1 MSTETSVEEKVVVSL
16 QPPKLWKVVFL
27 NDDQTPMELVI
38 DLLTGIFKHNETKA
52 KDITL
57 EIHETG
63 SGVAGIYPFEIAEQ
77 KGIEATGFARQHG
90 SPLSRSL
97 KRYHGETPSL
107 APRTG

>member
-1 MSTETSVEEKVVVSL
+1 MSTETNVEEKVVVAL
-16 QPPKLWKVVFL
+16 QPPGLWKVVIL

-38 DLLTGIFKHNETKA
+38 DLLTGIFKHNESKA

-77 KGIEATGFARQHG
+77 KGMEATGIARQHG
-90 SPLSRSL
+90 APLRVMVDP
-97 KRYHGETPSL
+97 E
-107 APRTG
+107 